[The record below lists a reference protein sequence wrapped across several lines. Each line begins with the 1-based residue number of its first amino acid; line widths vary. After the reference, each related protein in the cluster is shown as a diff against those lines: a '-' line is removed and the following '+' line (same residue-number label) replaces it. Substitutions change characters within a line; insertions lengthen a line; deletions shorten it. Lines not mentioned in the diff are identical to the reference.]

1 MSTIAEIETAIEKL
15 PAPQVD
21 QLARWLEAFRMRRA
35 TPSSVE
41 TWLRRARG
49 AAAPSVTTENVM
61 ALTRG
66 ED

>member
-15 PAPQVD
+15 PTPQVD
-21 QLARWLEAFRMRRA
+21 QLARWLETFRMRRA
-35 TPSSVE
+35 TPASVE
-41 TWLRRARG
+41 TWLEKARG
-49 AAAPSVTTENVM
+49 AVHGVTTSKVM

>member
-35 TPSSVE
+35 TPSSVD
-41 TWLRRARG
+41 TWLGKARG
-49 AAAPSVTTENVM
+49 AAGGVTTAKVM

>member
-1 MSTIAEIETAIEKL
+1 MSTIAEIETAIERL

-41 TWLRRARG
+41 TWLEKARG
-49 AAAPSVTTENVM
+49 TATSGVTTAEVM

>member
-1 MSTIAEIETAIEKL
+1 MSTIAEIETAIERL

-21 QLARWLEAFRMRRA
+21 QLARWLDAFRMRRA

-41 TWLRRARG
+41 TWLEKARG
-49 AAAPSVTTENVM
+49 AVDGMTTAKAMV
-61 ALTRG
+61 LTRG

>member
-21 QLARWLEAFRMRRA
+21 QLARWLEAFRLRRA

-41 TWLRRARG
+41 AWMEKARG
-49 AAAPSVTTENVM
+49 AVHGATTAEVM

>member
-15 PAPQVD
+15 PTPQVD

-35 TPSSVE
+35 TPPSVE
-41 TWLRRARG
+41 TWLEKARG
-49 AAAPSVTTENVM
+49 AVSGVTTAKAM

>member
-21 QLARWLEAFRMRRA
+21 QLARWLETFRLRRA

-41 TWLRRARG
+41 AWLEKARG
-49 AAAPSVTTENVM
+49 AAHGVTTVKVM

>member
-15 PAPQVD
+15 PAPEVD

-41 TWLRRARG
+41 AWLEKARG
-49 AAAPSVTTENVM
+49 TATSGVTTAKVM